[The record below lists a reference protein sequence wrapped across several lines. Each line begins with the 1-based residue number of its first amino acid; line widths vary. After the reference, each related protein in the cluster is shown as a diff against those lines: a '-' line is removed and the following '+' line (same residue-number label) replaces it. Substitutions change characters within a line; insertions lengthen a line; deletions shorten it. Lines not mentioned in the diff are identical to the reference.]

1 MQDIRQVDLSA
12 SAEAR
17 LLEHAHRCGGGVVF
31 DQEKL
36 ERQMVAVVALLSEI
50 DAALLPPIICD
61 HVPRGGTA

>member
-17 LLEHAHRCGGGVVF
+17 LLEYAQRCGGSVVF
-31 DQEKL
+31 DQEVL

-50 DAALLPPIICD
+50 DVALLPPIICD
-61 HVPRGGTA
+61 RVPRGDAA

>member
-31 DQEKL
+31 DQEAL

-50 DAALLPPIICD
+50 DAVLLPPIIYD
-61 HVPRGGTA
+61 YVPRGGAA